1 MKKVRHHRLFYS
13 VSLSLAVLTLFLFW
27 GNSNSGKAFTANPP
41 PGKQLA
47 VLSPSFSL
55 PSMNTYW
62 SQLTNTYS
70 TKTNSLVTPAKKPLP
85 TDATPTGASLEKK
98 QLAVGTR
105 DATDLY
111 IIRSGKAG
119 PVVMIVGG
127 VHGNET
133 AGYRAARIVRNY
145 QISRGTLLVL
155 PEANSRAVNQGVR
168 YVSGQKDLNRC
179 FPTSSSGAA
188 DTRLSREI
196 YYTLKKYNV
205 DWLMDMHEGYN
216 YSRLNSSSSVG
227 QSLIYYPSSSTREVA
242 SKIVNNMNSGIS
254 TSYRKFSLLRYPT
267 RGSLSRAA
275 GQYLG
280 VKSFIFETCS
290 RDSLSTRLNYQLRA
304 ADILLGSLG
313 MK

>member
-1 MKKVRHHRLFYS
+1 MV
-13 VSLSLAVLTLFLFW
+13 
-27 GNSNSGKAFTANPP
+27 
-41 PGKQLA
+41 
-47 VLSPSFSL
+47 
-55 PSMNTYW
+55 
-62 SQLTNTYS
+62 
-70 TKTNSLVTPAKKPLP
+70 
-85 TDATPTGASLEKK
+85 KK
-98 QLAVGTR
+98 QLATGTR

-111 IIRSGKAG
+111 IIRSGKSG

-133 AGYRAARIVRNY
+133 AGYRAGRILRDY

-155 PEANSRAVNQGVR
+155 PEANTRAVNQGVR

-179 FPTSSSGAA
+179 FPTSRNGSA

-196 YYTLKKYNV
+196 YYALKKYNV

-216 YSRLNSSSSVG
+216 YSRLKSSSSVG

-242 SKIVNNMNSGIS
+242 SKIVNNMNSGIN

-267 RGSLSRAA
+267 EGSLSRAA

-290 RDSLSTRLNYQLRA
+290 RDSLSTRINYQLRA
-304 ADILLGSLG
+304 ANMLLGSLG